1 MKRLNLKCF
10 RTKHKL
16 TQQEMADK
24 IGVPRIKYARIENG
38 TAAGK
43 LEFWE
48 TLQNAFGIP
57 NEEMWALT
65 IKE

>member
-1 MKRLNLKCF
+1 MKRINLKCF

-16 TQQEMADK
+16 TQQEMADR
-24 IGVPRIKYARIENG
+24 IGVPRAKYVRIENG
-38 TAAGK
+38 TNSGK

-48 TLQNAFGIP
+48 MLQNAFAIP
-57 NEEMWALT
+57 DEDMWALT

>member
-1 MKRLNLKCF
+1 
-10 RTKHKL
+10 
-16 TQQEMADK
+16 MADR

-48 TLQNAFGIP
+48 TLQKAFGIP